1 MVYSSYDS
9 ETQQKQKK
17 QNNKDMKILKFS
29 IIAALLLFMTSCDK
43 FQYVP
48 GDKGV
53 VIEVE
58 KVENINRVTIKINA
72 SKTSDVDTYMTFLT
86 NKQYN
91 IDDVVYFTK

>member
-1 MVYSSYDS
+1 
-9 ETQQKQKK
+9 
-17 QNNKDMKILKFS
+17 MKILKFS
-29 IIAALLLFMTSCDK
+29 IIAALLLFMTSCDR
-43 FQYVP
+43 FPYVP
-48 GDKGV
+48 GDNGV

-72 SKTSDVDTYMTFLT
+72 SKTNDVDTYMTFLT

>member
-1 MVYSSYDS
+1 
-9 ETQQKQKK
+9 
-17 QNNKDMKILKFS
+17 MKILKFS

-53 VIEVE
+53 VIKIV
-58 KVENINRVTIKINA
+58 KVENINKVTIKINA